1 MSTKAIKYLESLNI
15 IDKVIFIDACFKINP
30 SDFNKFKSS
39 HIAALSVHDENS
51 RSYNMHLNRVRKL
64 YIELNKKPTN

>member
-1 MSTKAIKYLESLNI
+1 MSTKAIKYLESLNS
-15 IDKVIFIDACFKINP
+15 IDKVIFIDACSKINP

-51 RSYNMHLNRVRKL
+51 RSYNTHLNRVRKL
-64 YIELNKKPTN
+64 YIELSELPTH

>member
-1 MSTKAIKYLESLNI
+1 MSTKAIKYLESLNS
-15 IDKVIFIDACFKINP
+15 IDKVIFIDACSKINP

-39 HIAALSVHDENS
+39 HIAGLTKHKEDS
-51 RSYNMHLNRVRKL
+51 RSYNTHLNRVRKL